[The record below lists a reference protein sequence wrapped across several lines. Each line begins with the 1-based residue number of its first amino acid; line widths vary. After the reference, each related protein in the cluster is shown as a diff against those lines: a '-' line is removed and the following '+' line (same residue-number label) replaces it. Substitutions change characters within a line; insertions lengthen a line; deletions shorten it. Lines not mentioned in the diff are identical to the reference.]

1 MLSAGSILNYKID
14 TDSARAESV
23 SLKLIMQFK
32 IEKKLK
38 NSLGRVGV
46 LTTPHGVI
54 MTPAFVAVG
63 TKATVKSLNP
73 EQVKEAGVQMVL
85 GNTYHLYLQPGD
97 EIVRGAGG
105 IGKFMNWQ
113 GPTMTDSGG
122 FQVFSL
128 GVAYGKDPEGKQ
140 ASYGAGISKV
150 MKTTEIEQ
158 SISKRPAPYQAKGF
172 GSGFDDSDAPRLAKI
187 GQDGVSFKSH
197 LDGSIHYITPEKSIQ
212 IQHNLGADIIFAF
225 DECTSPTED
234 LKYQEEALERTHRW
248 AERSLREHQ
257 KLLLFN
263 TGENSSFLGSLSP
276 SADGALPLG
285 SSACETPRNRT
296 FLSSPALFGIVQ
308 GGRDERLR
316 KLSAKVISEMR
327 IDGKNLAPYQAEG
340 FGSGFD
346 GFGIGGSFAKEDMS
360 SAVKWVN
367 EILPEEKPR
376 HLLGIGEPEDLFMG
390 IENGVDLFDC
400 VLPTRLGRNGTI
412 YTKNGKI
419 IITNTKYRN
428 DFSPLDEECGCY
440 ACGGKRPLPNP
451 PQRRGKEMGFYSR
464 AYIAHLFHGKEMLAG
479 TLASIHNLYFI
490 VHLVDDIRQS
500 ILDDKFF
507 EFKDE
512 FFRKYLGR

>member
-1 MLSAGSILNYKID
+1 MN
-14 TDSARAESV
+14 
-23 SLKLIMQFK
+23 FK

-38 NSLGRVGV
+38 GSLGRVGV
-46 LTTPHGVI
+46 LETAHGVI
-54 MTPAFVAVG
+54 HTPAFVAVG
-63 TKATVKSLNP
+63 TKATIKSLNP
-73 EQVKEAGVQMVL
+73 EQVQDAGTEVVL

-105 IGKFMNWQ
+105 IGKFMNWH

-128 GVAYGKDPEGKQ
+128 GAAYGKD
-140 ASYGAGISKV
+140 ISKIT
-150 MKTTEIEQ
+150 KITDPSLLIPE
-158 SISKRPAPYQAKGF
+158 R
-172 GSGFDDSDAPRLAKI
+172 FDDSDAPRLAKI

-197 LDGSIHYITPEKSIQ
+197 LDGSIHYITPEKSIE

-225 DECTSPTED
+225 DECTSPAED

-248 AERSLREHQ
+248 AERSLVEHLKLENS
-257 KLLLFN
+257 KLLLSRDSHSN
-263 TGENSSFLGSLSP
+263 LNMVNELDEAYVAESTILNSP
-276 SADGALPLG
+276 Q
-285 SSACETPRNRT
+285 
-296 FLSSPALFGIVQ
+296 ALFGIVQ
-308 GGRDERLR
+308 GGREESLR
-316 KLSAKVISEMR
+316 KKSAKIISEMKIK
-327 IDGKNLAPYQAEG
+327 IDNPAQRSFSEV
-340 FGSGFD
+340 GFD

-419 IITNTKYRN
+419 IITNKKFRN
-428 DFSPLDEECGCY
+428 DFSPIEKDCECYTCKNY
-440 ACGGKRPLPNP
+440 T
-451 PQRRGKEMGFYSR
+451 R
-464 AYIAHLFHGKEMLAG
+464 AYVAHLFHGKEMLAG

-490 VHLVDDIRQS
+490 VNLVKKIRQS
-500 ILDDKFF
+500 ILEDNFF
-507 EFKDE
+507 EFKRE
-512 FFRKYLGR
+512 FLSSYLKD